1 MEKSKGRAGGGAVGT
16 QGRKEWWP
24 LLMQIDVLGHQ
35 AGRGSKRA
43 SHAVNMAS
51 LERARCFLLLSGI
64 SM

>member
-1 MEKSKGRAGGGAVGT
+1 MGT